1 MKIIFLGLLFCEDSL
16 KVDLKKSK
24 KGTQYATHNFQSSL
38 ISGFKKNKNIDLTV
52 YNVPPTGSFPF
63 NHKELFFKKYKW
75 DDNLQIS
82 FLNLP
87 IIKHFI
93 QEIKLYN
100 IIKKKIKNET
110 DLIQFVIYSTYIPFL
125 KIYNKLKRKFKNINC
140 SLIVTDPLPGKDEVL
155 KSNKISA
162 TIEREKI
169 FRLTRNV
176 DYFIPLTKYLNDEIN
191 VYNKPN
197 VIIECISDFELEDL
211 KFSINDNK
219 VFMYSGAIY
228 KEYGIIEFAKAF
240 EKLPNNEFWIFGT
253 GPGLEELKEVATKIS
268 NLKIFGFV
276 ENSVVAEARKK
287 CDFLVNPRRPTGTF
301 TKYSFP
307 SKTVEYMASGKPVIM
322 YKLEGVP
329 DEYDKYL
336 NYFNGTNSDE
346 ISLEIIKILQ
356 LDYNILIKKAKLG
369 QKFINEYKNSKIQAM
384 KIITMLEK
392 GEYDEN
398 IK

>member
-16 KVDLKKSK
+16 KVDLIKSK

-52 YNVPPTGSFPF
+52 YNIPPTGSYPF
-63 NHKELFFKKYKW
+63 NHKELFFKKYQW
-75 DDNLQIS
+75 GNNLQIS

-87 IIKHFI
+87 IIKHYI
-93 QEIKLYN
+93 QKIKLYK
-100 IIKKKIKNET
+100 IIKKKLRNET
-110 DLIQFVIYSTYIPFL
+110 DLIHFIIYSPYIPFL
-125 KIYNKLKRKFKNINC
+125 KVYNKLKRKFKNINC

-155 KSNKISA
+155 KTNKLA
-162 TIEREKI
+162 TTIERKSI
-169 FRLTRNV
+169 FRLTKNV
-176 DYFIPLTKYLNDEIN
+176 DYFIPLTKYLNAEIN
-191 VYNKPN
+191 VYNKPSA
-197 VIIECISDFELEDL
+197 IIECISDFELKDS
-211 KFSINDNK
+211 KVTINDNK

-240 EKLPNNEFWIFGT
+240 EKFPNNEFWIFGT

-276 ENSVVAEARKK
+276 ENSVVAEAREN

-307 SKTVEYMASGKPVIM
+307 SKTVEYMISGKPVIM

-329 DEYDKYL
+329 DEYDQYL
-336 NYFNGTNSDE
+336 NYFNGTTSDE
-346 ISLEIIKILQ
+346 ISLEISKILEVE
-356 LDYNILIKKAKLG
+356 YNILIEKAKLG
-369 QKFINEYKNSKIQAM
+369 QKFINECKNSKIQAM

-392 GEYDEN
+392 GEYNEN
-398 IK
+398 I